1 MEKIRHIFRS
11 VEKHI
16 HSIRAEF
23 FEMDDEDFIDVGRH
37 FRDRWALVKTD
48 LHDAGA
54 LLNPYLLHDKELA
67 DDSDAITA
75 CKRVLERVCSPETYP
90 HVVLEFLAFRH
101 KEPPFHNMLDPKH
114 QKCSAHAW
122 WDFEGACGKLIAP
135 IARKILAQTVS
146 SSSCEHNWSNYS
158 FVYNRSRNR
167 LQKQRAEDLVYVYTN
182 ARLMAK
188 AKAKDEKRWYEE
200 NVSSED
206 SDSDPEEDDGD
217 DWMDNP
223 ATDNDEDAYHPF
235 DDSMDDWN
243 EFPNEERSRPFS
255 SRPGESSRAARA
267 AVYDFVDNEEPENYV
282 EASIENNSCRYS
294 IERANDVRELIEEEG
309 NDIDEADDTIIGRM
323 RQGISNQSKDADI
336 ETRNVEKSTMGN
348 TASLKGKTIEE
359 QFGPISKSPLKFT
372 DQCLSCFEDQIEKT
386 TVASRSLFDNAK
398 TSTSKVPLPSSLSSM
413 KLVSLS
419 KEVHGRIRES
429 DVDSESDGNLPLAAA
444 IIRRHSRV
452 PPRHNHH
459 LSDKRMHTGKNSR

>member
-1 MEKIRHIFRS
+1 
-11 VEKHI
+11 
-16 HSIRAEF
+16 
-23 FEMDDEDFIDVGRH
+23 
-37 FRDRWALVKTD
+37 
-48 LHDAGA
+48 
-54 LLNPYLLHDKELA
+54 
-67 DDSDAITA
+67 
-75 CKRVLERVCSPETYP
+75 
-90 HVVLEFLAFRH
+90 
-101 KEPPFHNMLDPKH
+101 
-114 QKCSAHAW
+114 
-122 WDFEGACGKLIAP
+122 
-135 IARKILAQTVS
+135 
-146 SSSCEHNWSNYS
+146 
-158 FVYNRSRNR
+158 
-167 LQKQRAEDLVYVYTN
+167 VYVYTN

-255 SRPGESSRAARA
+255 SRHGESSRAARA
-267 AVYDFVDNEEPENYV
+267 AVYDFVGNEELENYV
-282 EASIENNSCRYS
+282 QASIENNSCRNS
-294 IERANDVRELIEEEG
+294 TERANDVRELIEEEG

-323 RQGISNQSKDADI
+323 REGISNQSKDVDL

-348 TASLKGKTIEE
+348 TASVKGKTIEE
-359 QFGPISKSPLKFT
+359 KFGPISKSPLKFT
-372 DQCLSCFEDQIEKT
+372 DQSLSRFEDQIDKT

-419 KEVHGRIRES
+419 KEVHGRIGES
-429 DVDSESDGNLPLAAA
+429 DADSESDGNLPLAAA
-444 IIRRHSRV
+444 IIRRHSGV
-452 PPRHNHH
+452 PRRHNHR
-459 LSDKRMHTGKNSR
+459 LSDKRMHTGKATDDLILSPSVDKIGSIADGNRKRRRPMQPFAISPPKREVRVKTPLDAKVSMAKIKCIQPRLKETKGNMLSPADDDESCDFEESSRAEVKGDSDYKED